1 MSNIIEALIL
11 ASALSIDAFVV
22 SFAYGSNRI
31 KIPFL
36 QINIINILGS
46 SVLALSLLAGIIIK
60 GLIPAWLTIVISF
73 TILFSLGIIKLLDSI
88 TKSVIKRNINVTKQV
103 RFSFLNFKFI
113 INLYANPEAADQN
126 SDRIISPVEAIAL
139 ALALS
144 LDGLAI
150 GFGAALGN
158 TSILT
163 VLIASLITDLALII
177 FGLYLGH
184 KLAKKTGLNLSW
196 LSGVILIII
205 AFMNLVF

>member
-177 FGLYLGH
+177 LGLYLGH